1 MDSVLREANILRTLC
16 AVPTCNLRV
25 SLKDARIGLVPSSML
40 RQPVRAASVTF
51 SESEESV

>member
-1 MDSVLREANILRTLC
+1 MDSVLHEANILRTLC

-25 SLKDARIGLVPSSML
+25 SLKDARIGPVPSSML
-40 RQPVRAASVTF
+40 GQPGQAASLTC